1 MGYVVFFF
9 FQAED
14 GIRDDLVTGVQTCA
28 LPISNRRRRAS
39 IPEVQGDDI
48 GLLRAHSSQHLVA
61 LGDIAVRGPMKSITA
76 NVVPSVQVVRDSVQ
90 VGVLWD
96 RMVERSVEDR
106 DLRQIWTEYLPCR
119 QNALDVIRVVQ
130 RR

>member
-1 MGYVVFFF
+1 
-9 FQAED
+9 
-14 GIRDDLVTGVQTCA
+14 
-28 LPISNRRRRAS
+28 
-39 IPEVQGDDI
+39 
-48 GLLRAHSSQHLVA
+48 
-61 LGDIAVRGPMKSITA
+61 MKSITA